1 MIMDYQIISDGSC
14 DLTMELREKYNIQ
27 VVPFYVS
34 FDGENYQKEIDEIGI
49 RDVYERMVAEPDVY
63 PKTSLPSVQ
72 NFADAFLPHVKA
84 GRGIICMTITNSLSG
99 AYNSACNARDMIL
112 EDYPEAQ
119 ITVINSLEATV
130 SQGIYAIEAAKM
142 RDAGYSYEKT
152 VAVLKGE
159 MMDRGRIFFT
169 VGDLTYLQHGGRI
182 GKLAGMAGTM
192 LRLKPMITLKDGSI
206 DSSGVARS
214 RKKSMA
220 KVIELTKLYFEEN
233 QEDPR
238 DYIFSIGFGYDEAEG
253 HEFKKMLDEMLQE
266 MGVSEESRIVQ
277 IGATICVHTGPYA
290 IGVGVMKKYEACAEA
305 DLTQEESLKRCTA

>member
-1 MIMDYQIISDGSC
+1 MQFQIISDGSC

-49 RDVYERMVAEPDVY
+49 RDVYERMVKEPDVY

-72 NFADAFLPHVKA
+72 NFVDAFLPHAKE
-84 GRGIICMTITNSLSG
+84 GRAIICMTITSTLSG
-99 AYNSACNARDMIL
+99 AYNAAANEKEIVL
-112 EDYPEAQ
+112 EDYPEAK

-142 RDAGYSYEKT
+142 CDAGYSYEKT
-152 VAVLKGE
+152 VAVLTGE

-169 VGDLTYLQHGGRI
+169 VGDLSYLQHGGRI
-182 GKLAGMAGTM
+182 GKLAGMAGSM

-220 KVIELTKLYFEEN
+220 KVLELLKLYFEEN
-233 QEDPR
+233 HEDPQN
-238 DYIFSIGFGYDEAEG
+238 YIYSVGFGYDEEEG
-253 HEFKKMLDEMLQE
+253 KQFQKLVDEELRA
-266 MGVSEESRIVQ
+266 MGVTEPSHIVQ

-290 IGVGVMKKYEACAEA
+290 IGVGIMKKYDACAEA
-305 DLTQEESLKRCTA
+305 ALSEEESLKQYTA

>member
-1 MIMDYQIISDGSC
+1 MDFQIISDGSC
-14 DLTMELREKYNIQ
+14 DLTLELREKYNIQ

-34 FDGENYQKEIDEIGI
+34 FDGENYQKEIDEIDI
-49 RDVYERMVAEPDVY
+49 RDVYERMVKEPDVY

-72 NFADAFLPHVKA
+72 NFADAFLPHVKE
-84 GRGIICMTITNSLSG
+84 GRAIICMTITNTLSG
-99 AYNSACNARDMIL
+99 AYNSACNAREIIL

-192 LRLKPMITLKDGSI
+192 LRLKPMITLKDGAI

-220 KVIELTKLYFEEN
+220 KIIELTKLYFEEN
-233 QEDPR
+233 HENPQ
-238 DYIFSIGFGYDEAEG
+238 DYIFSVGFGYDKEEG
-253 HEFKKMLDEMLQE
+253 YQFKTMIDEMLRE
-266 MGVSEESRIVQ
+266 MGGKEESRIVQ

-290 IGVGVMKKYEACAEA
+290 LGVGVMKKYEACAEA
-305 DLTQEESLKRCTA
+305 ELSEEESLKRYTA

>member
-1 MIMDYQIISDGSC
+1 MDFQIISDGSC
-14 DLTMELREKYNIQ
+14 DLTLELREKYNIQ

-34 FDGENYQKEIDEIGI
+34 FDGENYQKEIDEIDI
-49 RDVYERMVAEPDVY
+49 RDVYERMVKEPDVY

-72 NFADAFLPHVKA
+72 NFADAFLPHVKE
-84 GRGIICMTITNSLSG
+84 GRAIICMTITNTLSG
-99 AYNSACNARDMIL
+99 AYNSACNAREIIL

-192 LRLKPMITLKDGSI
+192 LRLKPMITLKDGAI

-220 KVIELTKLYFEEN
+220 KVVELTKLYFEEN
-233 QEDPR
+233 HENPQ
-238 DYIFSIGFGYDEAEG
+238 DYIFSVGFGYDEEEG
-253 HEFKKMLDEMLQE
+253 YQFKTMIDEMLRE
-266 MGVSEESRIVQ
+266 MGGEEESRIVQ

-290 IGVGVMKKYEACAEA
+290 LGVGVMKKYEACAEA
-305 DLTQEESLKRCTA
+305 RLSEEESLKRYTA

>member
-1 MIMDYQIISDGSC
+1 MDFQIISDGSC
-14 DLTMELREKYNIQ
+14 DLTLELREKYNIQ

-34 FDGENYQKEIDEIGI
+34 FDGENYQKEIDEIDI
-49 RDVYERMVAEPDVY
+49 RDVYERMVKEPDVY

-72 NFADAFLPHVKA
+72 NFADAFLPHAKE
-84 GRGIICMTITNSLSG
+84 GRAIICLTITNTLSG
-99 AYNSACNARDMIL
+99 AYNSACNAREIIL

-192 LRLKPMITLKDGSI
+192 LRLKPMITLKDGAI

-220 KVIELTKLYFEEN
+220 KVVELTKLYFEEN
-233 QEDPR
+233 HENPQ
-238 DYIFSIGFGYDEAEG
+238 DYIFSVGFGYDKEEG
-253 HEFKKMLDEMLQE
+253 YQFKTMIDEMLRE
-266 MGVSEESRIVQ
+266 MGGEEESRIVQ

-290 IGVGVMKKYEACAEA
+290 LGVGVMKKYEACAEA
-305 DLTQEESLKRCTA
+305 GLDRKSVV

>member
-1 MIMDYQIISDGSC
+1 MDFQIISDGSC
-14 DLTMELREKYNIQ
+14 DLTIELREKYNIQ

-49 RDVYERMVAEPDVY
+49 RDVYERMVKEPDVY

-72 NFADAFLPHVKA
+72 NFVDAFLPHVKE
-84 GRGIICMTITNSLSG
+84 GRAIICMTITNTLSG
-99 AYNSACNARDMIL
+99 AYNSACNAREIIL

-130 SQGIYAIEAAKM
+130 SQRIYAIEAAKM
-142 RDAGYSYEKT
+142 RDAVYSYEKT

-233 QEDPR
+233 HENPQ
-238 DYIFSIGFGYDEAEG
+238 DYIFSIGFGYDETEG
-253 HEFKKMLDEMLQE
+253 YEFKKMLDEMLQE
-266 MGVSEESRIVQ
+266 IGVSEESRIVQ

-290 IGVGVMKKYEACAEA
+290 LGVGVMKKYEACAEA
-305 DLTQEESLKRCTA
+305 CLTQEESRKRCTA

>member
-1 MIMDYQIISDGSC
+1 MQFQIISDGSC

-49 RDVYERMVAEPDVY
+49 RDVYERMVTEPDVY

-72 NFADAFLPHVKA
+72 NFVDAFLPHVKE
-84 GRGIICMTITNSLSG
+84 GRAVICMTITSTLSG
-99 AYNSACNARDMIL
+99 SYNAAANAKEIVL
-112 EDYPEAQ
+112 EDYPEAK

-130 SQGIYAIEAAKM
+130 TLGIYAIEAAKM

-152 VAVLKGE
+152 VAVLTGE

-182 GKLAGMAGTM
+182 GKLAGMAGSM

-220 KVIELTKLYFEEN
+220 KILELLKQYFEEN
-233 QEDPR
+233 NDDPKN
-238 DYIFSIGFGYDEAEG
+238 YIYSLGFGYDEEEG
-253 HEFKKMLDEMLQE
+253 KQFKKLLDEELQSF
-266 MGVSEESRIVQ
+266 GVTEPSHLVQ

-290 IGVGVMKKYEACAEA
+290 IGVGVMKKYDACAEA
-305 DLTQEESLKRCTA
+305 ALSEEESLKQYTA

>member
-1 MIMDYQIISDGSC
+1 MDFQIISDGSC
-14 DLTMELREKYNIQ
+14 DLTIELREKYNIQ

-49 RDVYERMVAEPDVY
+49 RDVYERMVKEPDVY

-72 NFADAFLPHVKA
+72 NFVDAFLPHVKE
-84 GRGIICMTITNSLSG
+84 GRAIICMTITNTLSG
-99 AYNSACNARDMIL
+99 AYNSACNAREIIL

-159 MMDRGRIFFT
+159 MMDSGRIFFT

-233 QEDPR
+233 HENPQ
-238 DYIFSIGFGYDEAEG
+238 DYIFSIGFGYDETEG
-253 HEFKKMLDEMLQE
+253 YEFKKMLDEMLQE
-266 MGVSEESRIVQ
+266 IGACEESRIVQ

-290 IGVGVMKKYEACAEA
+290 LGVGIMKKYEACAEA
-305 DLTQEESLKRCTA
+305 CLTQEESRKRCTA

>member
-1 MIMDYQIISDGSC
+1 MDFQIISDGSC
-14 DLTMELREKYNIQ
+14 DLTLELREKYNIQ

-34 FDGENYQKEIDEIGI
+34 FDGENYQKEIDEIDI
-49 RDVYERMVAEPDVY
+49 RDVYERMVKEPDVY

-72 NFADAFLPHVKA
+72 NFADAFLPHVKE
-84 GRGIICMTITNSLSG
+84 GRAIICMTITNTLSG
-99 AYNSACNARDMIL
+99 AYNSACNAREIIL

-192 LRLKPMITLKDGSI
+192 LRLKPMITLKDGAI

-220 KVIELTKLYFEEN
+220 KIIELTKLYFEEN
-233 QEDPR
+233 HENPQ
-238 DYIFSIGFGYDEAEG
+238 DYIFSVGFGYDKEEG
-253 HEFKKMLDEMLQE
+253 YQFKTMIDEMLRE
-266 MGVSEESRIVQ
+266 MGGEEESRIVQ
-277 IGATICVHTGPYA
+277 IGATICVHTGPY
-290 IGVGVMKKYEACAEA
+290 VSST
-305 DLTQEESLKRCTA
+305 L

>member
-1 MIMDYQIISDGSC
+1 MDFQIISDGSC
-14 DLTMELREKYNIQ
+14 DLTLELREKYNIQ

-34 FDGENYQKEIDEIGI
+34 FDGENYQKEIDEIDI
-49 RDVYERMVAEPDVY
+49 REVYERMVEDPETF

-72 NFADAFLPHVKA
+72 NFADAFLPHVKE
-84 GRGIICMTITNSLSG
+84 GRAVICMTITNTLSG
-99 AYNSACNARDMIL
+99 AYNAACNAREIIL
-112 EDYPEAQ
+112 EDYPDAQ

-182 GKLAGMAGTM
+182 GKLAGMAGSM
-192 LRLKPMITLKDGSI
+192 LRLKPIITLKDGSI

-214 RKKSMA
+214 RKKSIA
-220 KVIELTKLYFEEN
+220 KVLELTKLYFQEN
-233 QEDPR
+233 NEDPR
-238 DYIFSIGFGYDEAEG
+238 DYIFSIGFGYDKEEG
-253 HEFKKMLDEMLQE
+253 IQFKGMIDELLKE
-266 MGVSEESRIVQ
+266 LGVSEQSRIVQ

-290 IGVGVMKKYEACAEA
+290 IGVGIMKKYEACAESHLS
-305 DLTQEESLKRCTA
+305 DEESIKKYTA

>member
-1 MIMDYQIISDGSC
+1 MDFQIISDGSC
-14 DLTMELREKYNIQ
+14 DLTLELREKYNIQ

-34 FDGENYQKEIDEIGI
+34 FDGENYQKEIDEIDI
-49 RDVYERMVAEPDVY
+49 RDVYERMVKEPDVY

-72 NFADAFLPHVKA
+72 NFADAFLPHVKE
-84 GRGIICMTITNSLSG
+84 GRAIICMTITNTLSG
-99 AYNSACNARDMIL
+99 AYNSACNAREIIL

-192 LRLKPMITLKDGSI
+192 LRLKPMITLKDGAI

-220 KVIELTKLYFEEN
+220 KVVELTKLYFEEN
-233 QEDPR
+233 HENPQ
-238 DYIFSIGFGYDEAEG
+238 DYIFSVGFGYDKEEG
-253 HEFKKMLDEMLQE
+253 YQFKTMIDEMIRE
-266 MGVSEESRIVQ
+266 MGGEEESRIVQ

-290 IGVGVMKKYEACAEA
+290 LGVGVMKKYGACAEA
-305 DLTQEESLKRCTA
+305 GLSEEESLKRYTA